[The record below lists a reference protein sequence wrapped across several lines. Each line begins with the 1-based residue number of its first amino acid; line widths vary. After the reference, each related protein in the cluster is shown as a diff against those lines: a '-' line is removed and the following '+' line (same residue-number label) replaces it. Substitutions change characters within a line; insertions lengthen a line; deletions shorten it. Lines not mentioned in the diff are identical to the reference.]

1 MVEMKHVIGIDYS
14 LTCPCV
20 CVSNNKV
27 FADNYFY
34 FLHNSKKYTGTAI
47 NIMGDQHDDYLCEQ
61 ERYENIA
68 SWVLSIIEP
77 FDKKETEILIEDYSF
92 GSKGRVFNLAENCGL
107 LKYLLYKN
115 GYNFSTVAPT
125 VVKKYA
131 TGKGNASKE
140 KMYESFLELT
150 NLDIIDLYS
159 NTKLG
164 SPITDIVDSYYI
176 AMYMWDSVQNN
187 DTGMLNRGTN
197 LGRKIDPRM

>member
-1 MVEMKHVIGIDYS
+1 MKTVIGIDYS

-34 FLHNSKKYTGTAI
+34 FLHNSKKYHGPAI
-47 NIMGDQHDDYLCEQ
+47 NIMGDPHDDYTCEQ

-68 SWVLSIIEP
+68 SWVLSIIAP
-77 FDKKETEILIEDYSF
+77 FDKETTQILIEDYSF
-92 GSKGRVFNLAENCGL
+92 GSKGRVFNLAENCGI
-107 LKYLLYKN
+107 LKYLLWKS

-125 VVKKYA
+125 VIKKYA

-140 KMYESFLELT
+140 KMYEAFRELT
-150 NLDIIDLYS
+150 RLDIVDLYCS
-159 NTKLG
+159 KTLG

-176 AMYMWDSVQNN
+176 AMYMRDSIENN
-187 DTGMLNRGTN
+187 DTGKLNRGTN
-197 LGRKIDPRM
+197 IGRKIDPKL

>member
-1 MVEMKHVIGIDYS
+1 MKTVIGIDYS

-34 FLHNSKKYTGTAI
+34 FLHSSKKFEGPVI
-47 NIMGDQHDDYLCEQ
+47 NIMGDQHLDYSCEQ

-68 SWVLSIIEP
+68 SWVLSIIAP

-115 GYNFSTVAPT
+115 GYSYSTVAPT
-125 VVKKYA
+125 VIKKYA

-140 KMYESFLELT
+140 KMYEAFRELT
-150 NLDIIDLYS
+150 RLDIVDIYCS
-159 NTKLG
+159 KTLG

-197 LGRKIDPRM
+197 IGRKVDPKL